1 MVYFDCEDIALKL
14 SILVAGEIKD
24 FAIPLDSHCD
34 KELVKRK
41 IEYYEREKA
50 KMVSDFAKIAHEK

>member
-41 IEYYEREKA
+41 IEYY
-50 KMVSDFAKIAHEK
+50 